1 MRSGPVHV
9 IVIGAGTG
17 GLCLAQGLRRSG
29 ISVAVYERDRTRADG
44 LLGYRVGISPD
55 GNRALRDCLPPD
67 LFRTYVATTAATP
80 SWMVILTEQLSE
92 VLSQNLDEV
101 HGEHSTK
108 DPANQEFA
116 NQEFSVSRMTLRQVL
131 LTGIEDAVHFDKVFR
146 RYDQGADGSVT
157 AFFEDGTSATGDLL
171 VAADGSHSRVR
182 SQYLPQARLLDS
194 GLIGVTGKVPM
205 TAEAIALL
213 PEKSQHGISMIFA
226 PHGYFCI
233 LHVMRFPWGQDGTPR
248 NGIGGNDTALLSNW
262 PGLLYDNSRDY
273 IMWGFSAAARH
284 LPDDVLQLKGGDLQ
298 QVVMDMTAKWHPNMR
313 ELFSRADPGAVFPIN
328 IKTSEPLPQWPASH
342 VTLIGDAIHTMTPG
356 RGVGANMALRD
367 ARLLCHH
374 LTEVR
379 DGKLD
384 LRTAVHN
391 YETRM
396 VDYGFDA
403 VLQSRK
409 QMSGDSPMHKPV
421 VGRLVL
427 AGMRTGMR
435 AINHIPAI
443 KKRMAMQDEAYRGL
457 GRDED

>member
-1 MRSGPVHV
+1 MRSAPLHV

-17 GLCLAQGLRRSG
+17 GLCLAQGLRQAG
-29 ISVAVYERDRTRADG
+29 IPVAVHERDRTRADG

-55 GNRALRDCLPPD
+55 GNRALRDCLPPA
-67 LFRTYVATTAATP
+67 LFETYVATTAATP
-80 SWMVILTEQLSE
+80 SWMVILTERLSE
-92 VLSQNLDEV
+92 ILSQNLDDI
-101 HGEHSTK
+101 HGDQSVK
-108 DPANQEFA
+108 DPAG
-116 NQEFSVSRMTLRQVL
+116 QEFSVSRMTLRQVL
-131 LTGIEDAVHFDKVFR
+131 LTGIEDAVHFDKVFSHYEQR
-146 RYDQGADGSVT
+146 DDGSVT

-182 SQYLPQARLLDS
+182 GQYLPQARLLDS

-205 TAEAIALL
+205 TAETNALL

-226 PHGYFCI
+226 PRGYFCI

-248 NGIGGNDTALLSNW
+248 SGIGGNDATLLSNW

-273 IMWGFSAAARH
+273 IMWGFSAAVRY
-284 LPDDVLQLKGGDLQ
+284 LPDDVMQLKGGDLQ
-298 QVVMDMTAKWHPNMR
+298 QVVLDMTPNWHPNIR
-313 ELFSRADPGAVFPIN
+313 ELFSRADPSAVFPIN
-328 IKTSEPLPQWPASH
+328 IKTSEPLPQWPAGN
-342 VTLIGDAIHTMTPG
+342 VTLLGDAIHTMTPG

-367 ARLLCHH
+367 ARLLCHN
-374 LTEVR
+374 LTRVR

-384 LRTAVHN
+384 LPAAVHN

-421 VGRLVL
+421 LGRLVL

-457 GRDED
+457 DRDED